1 MAEGGFALG
10 SGEVVFRPSPKLI
23 RQANLTRFM
32 AAWDV
37 QSLDALRERAAADP
51 EWFWDAVV
59 KDLGWHFDTPYE
71 RVLDLGEGI
80 AFPRWF
86 VGGTTN
92 LASTLLDRH
101 ADGSERNRLALIW
114 EGEEGLVAKFS
125 YRELFV
131 EANRMAHALEALGV
145 GMGDVVGLYLPMVPQ
160 AVIASLAV
168 AKLGAIYVPMF
179 SGYGAEAVRT
189 RLVDA
194 GVKVLITADGFYRR
208 GRPVAMKQV
217 ADEAVRGAPSV
228 ESVVV
233 VRRPSASGAFPIP
246 VTMTPGRDRDWQTL
260 RDEASDAPLTRSVPS
275 DHPFLIMYTSGTT
288 GRPKGAVHTHTG
300 FPLKAAQDLEHAFDL
315 KAEDVLFWFTDMGW
329 MMGPWAVLGGMA
341 AGSTVLIYDGSPDYP
356 GPDRLWQMVD
366 RHGVSVLGIAPTAIR
381 GLMAHGSEPVRRH
394 DLSSLRILGSSGE
407 PWNPEPWAWFFNEVG
422 QGRCPIVNY
431 SGGTEISGGILAAFA
446 IEPQK
451 PCAFSGPIPGMAAD
465 ILDEQGQ
472 PAPAG
477 AVGELV
483 LRRPWPGMTQGFWND
498 RARYL
503 EAYWSRW
510 PDVWVHGDFV
520 VRDDEGFWYILG
532 RSDDTIKVA
541 GKRLGPAEAESAAGS
556 HPRVREAAAV
566 GVPHAVKG
574 EALVVLVVVD
584 RAEGDDDSSLADAIA
599 DAVGQNLGRALRP
612 ERVVLVPALPKT
624 RNGKIVR
631 RAARAAYLGVEAG
644 DLSAVENPEALE
656 AIRARGVSGA

>member
-1 MAEGGFALG
+1 MADGGFSLG
-10 SGEVVFRPSPKLI
+10 SAEVAFRPSPKLI

-37 QSLDALRERAAADP
+37 QSLDALRARAAADP

-71 RVLDLGEGI
+71 RVLDLTEGV
-80 AFPRWF
+80 AFARWF

-101 ADGSERNRLALIW
+101 AEGSEKNRLALIW
-114 EGEEGLVAKFS
+114 EGEDGTIAKFS

-145 GMGDVVGLYLPMVPQ
+145 QMGDVVGLYLPMIPQ

-228 ESVVV
+228 QSVVV
-233 VRRPSASGAFPIP
+233 VRRPGSDGPVPVP
-246 VTMTPGRDRDWQTL
+246 VTMEPGRDVEWQVIRD
-260 RDEASDAPLTRSVPS
+260 RAPESPLTRSVPS
-275 DHPFLIMYTSGTT
+275 EHPFLIMYTSGTT

-356 GPDRLWQMVD
+356 APDRLWQMVD

-381 GLMAHGSEPVRRH
+381 GLMAHGSDPVKRH

-407 PWNPEPWAWFFNEVG
+407 PWNPEPWAWFFKEVG

-465 ILDEQGQ
+465 VFDDDGK
-472 PAPAG
+472 PAPPG

-483 LRRPWPGMTQGFWND
+483 LKAPWPGMTQGFWHD

-503 EAYWSRW
+503 DAYWTRW

-520 VRDDEGFWYILG
+520 VRDDDGFWYILG

-541 GKRLGPAEAESAAGS
+541 GKRLGPAEAESAAGA
-556 HPRVREAAAV
+556 HPRVRESAAV
-566 GVPHAVKG
+566 GVPHPVKG

-584 RAEGDDDSSLADAIA
+584 GEADPGLADAIA
-599 DAVGQNLGRALRP
+599 DAIGQNLGKALRP

-644 DLSAVENPEALE
+644 DLSAVENPEALD